1 MLRVPDKIDFSEEEE
16 KIQDVWK
23 KSETFRNS
31 LKQSFTNK
39 KFTFFDGPP
48 FATGLPHYGHVL
60 AGTVKDIVTRFAHQ
74 SGNYVGRRYER
85 KTKYWFC

>member
-1 MLRVPDKIDFSEEEE
+1 MLRVADCINFSEEEE
-16 KIQDVWK
+16 KISKFWQE
-23 KSETFRNS
+23 SETFRNS

-60 AGTVKDIVTRFAHQ
+60 TGTVKDIVTRFAHQ
-74 SGNYVGRRYER
+74 SGFYVGRR
-85 KTKYWFC
+85 